1 MKSVVNFPLRAVAE
15 EDVATTLVLSQEVT
29 LERVYQISEIR
40 KAEGRY

>member
-15 EDVATTLVLSQEVT
+15 ADDATSLVLSQEMT

-40 KAEGRY
+40 KAEERY